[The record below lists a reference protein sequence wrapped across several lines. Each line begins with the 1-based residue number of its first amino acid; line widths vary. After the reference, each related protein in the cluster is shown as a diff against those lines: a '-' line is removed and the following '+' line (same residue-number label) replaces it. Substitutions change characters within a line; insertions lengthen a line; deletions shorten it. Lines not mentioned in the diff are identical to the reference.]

1 VVAAPYLIT
10 LTHESARFPTFQHER
25 TEIHSI
31 HDGVVDDRPGDNTYR
46 LEPGDTLMFGAD
58 CPRRPE
64 DLITLPARYR
74 SVIRYPQQ
82 T

>member
-1 VVAAPYLIT
+1 M
-10 LTHESARFPTFQHER
+10 
-25 TEIHSI
+25 

-74 SVIRYPQQ
+74 SVISYPQA